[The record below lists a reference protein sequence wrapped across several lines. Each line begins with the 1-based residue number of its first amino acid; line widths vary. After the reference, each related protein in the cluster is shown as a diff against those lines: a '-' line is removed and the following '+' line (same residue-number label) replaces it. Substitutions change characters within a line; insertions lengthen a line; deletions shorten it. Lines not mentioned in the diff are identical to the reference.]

1 MPRSTVEF
9 WFDFASTYSY
19 LSAMRADE
27 LVVPSGLRLKWMP
40 FLLGPIFKAQ
50 GWDSSPFNVYPQKGN
65 YMWRDMERLCA
76 RYDLPLKRPETFP
89 QFALLATRIAVCAA
103 EEDWQP
109 SFCKAVF
116 HAEYGLGRDITDKE
130 LIADILEQL
139 DVEPDTW
146 LQRADEAGSK
156 QALKDRVSQA
166 QAKGIFG
173 APTFITPD
181 GELFWGDD
189 RLEQALE
196 WVLKR
201 R

>member
-19 LSAMRADE
+19 VSAMRVEE
-27 LVVPSGLRLKWMP
+27 LAAPSGLRLKWMP
-40 FLLGPIFKAQ
+40 FLLGPIFTAQ
-50 GWDSSPFNVYPQKGN
+50 GWDSSPFNVYPAKGR
-65 YMWRDMERLCA
+65 YMWRDMERLCV
-76 RYDLPLKRPETFP
+76 RYELPLVPPETFP
-89 QFALLATRIAVCAA
+89 QFALLASRVAVAA
-103 EEDWQP
+103 ADEAWLP
-109 SFCKAVF
+109 AYCKAIF
-116 HAEYGLGRDITDKE
+116 HAEYGQGRDITDQK
-130 LIADILEQL
+130 LIEDVL
-139 DVEPDTW
+139 DKLGTDAGGWIKKAGNDDT
-146 LQRADEAGSK
+146 K
-156 QALKDRVSQA
+156 QALKDRVSAA
-166 QAKGIFG
+166 QARGIFG